1 MNTPPI
7 CSLFSLSTT
16 GCQPYLG
23 MAFDGCRFYLTQP
36 QHCRI
41 QTFNTYFQR
50 QETILTCRPYTC
62 LCYDRAE
69 HCFWASGEQPD
80 SIFKLN
86 CHFVEVACLH
96 IKNSASKCS
105 PIVGL
110 SYNCDNNTLLIAF
123 TDSLL
128 KITKDGCCICASE
141 TPRQACNRSV
151 LSIPP
156 YYITVYVQ
164 KQQQYIGIYT
174 CDGCMIKNYRFP
186 QNQIIEAIVLTP
198 GNQKMDNDCYFYL
211 LVTKRYRH
219 SEVLVC
225 PFDSCG
231 LGSRL
236 CKCSNFSPHCGNSL
250 CPDHPLPPKLP
261 CPPSC
266 PPPCPPSCPPP
277 SPPSCPPP
285 CPPSCPPPCPP
296 SCLPSCPPSCP
307 PPCPPS
313 CPPPCP
319 PSCPPPCTA
328 DVITSVALTETALA
342 HILNAEGEK
351 IQKALA
357 STDNIDDLLAINH
370 SINQTLINV
379 THLEHVLFAK
389 LDSTLHNFH
398 ARKQASE

>member
-1 MNTPPI
+1 VNTLPI
-7 CSLFSLSTT
+7 CSFFSLSAT
-16 GCQPYLG
+16 GCQPYRG

-41 QTFNTYFQR
+41 QTFNACFQG
-50 QETILTCRPYTC
+50 QETILTCRPYAC

-69 HCFWASGEQPD
+69 HCFWASGEQKAD
-80 SIFKLN
+80 TIFKLD

-110 SYNCDNNTLLIAF
+110 SYNCDKNTLLIAF
-123 TDSLL
+123 PDSLMD
-128 KITKDGCCICASE
+128 ITKDGCCACTVK
-141 TPRQACNRSV
+141 TPRKTRNCSV

-164 KQQQYIGIYT
+164 KRRQYIGIYT
-174 CDGCMIKNYRFP
+174 CDGCLIKNYRFP
-186 QNQIIEAIVLTP
+186 RKQAIEAILLTS
-198 GNQKMDNDCYFYL
+198 GNKELDNGCYFYV
-211 LVTKRYRH
+211 LVTKRCRH
-219 SEVLVC
+219 SQVLVC

-231 LGSRL
+231 LGMLL
-236 CKCSNFSPHCGNSL
+236 CKCNNCCSHHCDKAL

-261 CPPSC
+261 CPP
-266 PPPCPPSCPPP
+266 PCP
-277 SPPSCPPP
+277 
-285 CPPSCPPPCPP
+285 
-296 SCLPSCPPSCP
+296 
-307 PPCPPS
+307 
-313 CPPPCP
+313 
-319 PSCPPPCTA
+319 A

-351 IQKALA
+351 IQKALG

-389 LDSTLHNFH
+389 LDITLHNIH
-398 ARKQASE
+398 PRQQASECDNDSPSFRPTH